1 MTPSAALKARS
12 QGAGFL
18 GQMQLILFPESEM
31 RGVFSNKDLLSAL
44 AVKSALFWESFGFP

>member
-1 MTPSAALKARS
+1 MTPSSALKARP

-31 RGVFSNKDLLSAL
+31 HGVFSNKDLPLTL
-44 AVKSALFWESFGFP
+44 AVKSALVWEYFGFP